1 MNDYDSGVMEGMLL
15 YEGYKTVP
23 SEKEADIIILNTCS
37 VRKHAEDRALS
48 YAGKYI
54 KKKKVV
60 IAGCMAQ
67 RMKGDILRKYPGIYA
82 VAGTSHFTD
91 IADIIRA
98 GRGTVRAGQSGAS
111 RRPGAGRVSGV
122 RDYLAIMRGCNNF
135 CTYCIVP
142 YVRGR
147 EKSRPSG
154 DIINELENMAKKGCC
169 EVTLLGQNVNSYRD
183 ENTGFPG
190 LLKKAAEAEGI
201 KRIRFMTSHP
211 KDLGPSLIKTIA
223 GEEKICG
230 HIHLPVQSG
239 SDRILKLMNRGYTSG
254 EFEKKAGMIRG
265 ALKNAAI
272 TTDILVGFPGESEE
286 DFEETAEFVRK
297 IKFDDAF
304 VFKYSER
311 EGTKAA
317 ELEDSV
323 PEEVKLKRL
332 NYILDLQK
340 KISDD
345 INKTYIGREFDVLG
359 LGKSL
364 KDAGELKTTTD
375 NNKKIYVKAGEDMRG
390 KIFRVK
396 ITQIRGKS
404 FGGEII

>member
-1 MNDYDSGVMEGMLL
+1 MNDYDSEVMEGVLL
-15 YEGYKTVP
+15 DEGYKTAP
-23 SEKEADIIILNTCS
+23 SEKEADVIILNTCS

-48 YAGKYI
+48 YACKYM
-54 KKKKVV
+54 KSKKV
-60 IAGCMAQ
+60 IITGCMAQ

-91 IADIIRA
+91 IADIMRS
-98 GRGTVRAGQSGAS
+98 GRGTVRAGRREDSH
-111 RRPGAGRVSGV
+111 RPGVRKVNGV
-122 RDYLAIMRGCNNF
+122 KGYLAIMRGCNNF

-147 EKSRPSG
+147 ERSRPAG
-154 DIINELENMAKKGCC
+154 EIISELEDMAQKGCR

-190 LLKKAAEAEGI
+190 LLKKAAGVEGI

-211 KDLGPSLIKTIA
+211 KDLSPSLVKTIA
-223 GEEKICG
+223 AEEKICG

-239 SDRILKLMNRGYTSG
+239 SDRILKLMNRGYTCG
-254 EFEKKAGMIRG
+254 EFEQKAGMIRSMVTD
-265 ALKNAAI
+265 ASV
-272 TTDILVGFPGESEE
+272 TTDILVGFPGEREE
-286 DFEETAEFVRK
+286 DFEKTAEFIRK

-304 VFKYSER
+304 VFKYSKR

-323 PEEVKLKRL
+323 PEETKLRRL

-345 INKTYIGREFDVLG
+345 INKSYLNREFDVLG

-375 NNKKIYVKAGEDMRG
+375 NNKKVYVKAGEDMKG
-390 KIFRVK
+390 KVFRVK
-396 ITQIRGKS
+396 ITQIRGRS
-404 FGGEII
+404 FGGKII